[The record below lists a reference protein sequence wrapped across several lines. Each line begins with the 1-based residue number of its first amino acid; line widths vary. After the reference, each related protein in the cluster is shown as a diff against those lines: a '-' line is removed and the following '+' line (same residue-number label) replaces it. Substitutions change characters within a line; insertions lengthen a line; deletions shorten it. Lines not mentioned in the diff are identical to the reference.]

1 MLLGY
6 GENSYGYKLYNLMT
20 KKVIMS
26 KDVKFDEEQEWNWNS
41 EDQPQ
46 KLIVD
51 EEQIQKDEG
60 EIMLAPSP
68 SSNSHAGPTS
78 LTTRKTKSI
87 QEIYDVTEKINFN
100 DVNIF

>member
-1 MLLGY
+1 
-6 GENSYGYKLYNLMT
+6 MT

-60 EIMLAPSP
+60 EIMLAPSL
-68 SSNSHAGPTS
+68 SSNSHAGPIS
-78 LTTRKTKSI
+78 ITTITTKSI
-87 QEIYDVTEKINFN
+87 QEIYDVTEIINFN